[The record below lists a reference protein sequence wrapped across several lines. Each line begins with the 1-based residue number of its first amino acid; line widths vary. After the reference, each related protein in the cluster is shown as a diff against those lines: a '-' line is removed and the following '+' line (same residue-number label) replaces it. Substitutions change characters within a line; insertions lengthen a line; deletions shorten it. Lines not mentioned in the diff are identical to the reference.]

1 MLSGK
6 QFDYTAEKACL
17 RLNLYKKL
25 YQHGNSC
32 FEIDTNPITLFQL
45 RCPIDMGKKPGRI
58 RPTFSQG
65 GGEGWP
71 FGKNSHKIP
80 FRTHWLSTLRSYLH
94 LWKPVLQLIGKVN
107 IHIVGISSIFQ
118 KMPIYQQSI
127 SIFHRKSM
135 KKVLNLLKKMIFLP
149 KMSL

>member
-80 FRTHWLSTLRSYLH
+80 FRTHWLSTLRSYFH
-94 LWKPVLQLIGKVN
+94 LWKPVLQFTGKVLGKN
-107 IHIVGISSIFQ
+107 IGDKSSTEKVSCKIMFCHCLFWSGQ
-118 KMPIYQQSI
+118 VSSSLWSPIELSGD
-127 SIFHRKSM
+127 S
-135 KKVLNLLKKMIFLP
+135 
-149 KMSL
+149 

>member
-58 RPTFSQG
+58 RPKFLQG
-65 GGEGWP
+65 GGGA
-71 FGKNSHKIP
+71 GHLGKIP
-80 FRTHWLSTLRSYLH
+80 IRSHFVHIDLVLDSLLNQSLKGLS
-94 LWKPVLQLIGKVN
+94 
-107 IHIVGISSIFQ
+107 
-118 KMPIYQQSI
+118 
-127 SIFHRKSM
+127 
-135 KKVLNLLKKMIFLP
+135 
-149 KMSL
+149 